1 MLFAA
6 VRFLFLILILLLVVA
21 AALTSQSHATNH
33 NNDMNNLQGVT
44 IELHR
49 AEFQHMDTNQN
60 GHLESDEI
68 IVDDNEHEDNDQG
81 GDEKKK
87 EDMPSEADVIAFIVE
102 LDRDGDGKV
111 SWEEYKIGLVEDGG
125 GPTMESFLPK
135 EFENDLDG
143 FVQAANDFSNER
155 NRKNKN

>member
-87 EDMPSEADVIAFIVE
+87 EDMP
-102 LDRDGDGKV
+102 
-111 SWEEYKIGLVEDGG
+111 
-125 GPTMESFLPK
+125 
-135 EFENDLDG
+135 
-143 FVQAANDFSNER
+143 
-155 NRKNKN
+155 

>member
-1 MLFAA
+1 
-6 VRFLFLILILLLVVA
+6 
-21 AALTSQSHATNH
+21 
-33 NNDMNNLQGVT
+33 
-44 IELHR
+44 
-49 AEFQHMDTNQN
+49 MDTNQN

>member
-1 MLFAA
+1 MLSAA
-6 VRFLFLILILLLVVA
+6 VPLRLLFLILLLFV
-21 AALTSQSHATNH
+21 AALTSLSHATN
-33 NNDMNNLQGVT
+33 NNNNINNLQGVT
-44 IELHR
+44 MELHR

-60 GHLESDEI
+60 GHLESEEI
-68 IVDDNEHEDNDQG
+68 IVDDNKGD
-81 GDEKKK
+81 DEKKK
-87 EDMPSEADVIAFIVE
+87 EEMPSEADVIAFIVE

-155 NRKNKN
+155 REGEKK

>member
-1 MLFAA
+1 MLSAA
-6 VRFLFLILILLLVVA
+6 VPLRLLFLILLLFVA
-21 AALTSQSHATNH
+21 AFTSLSHATN
-33 NNDMNNLQGVT
+33 NNNNINNLQGVT
-44 IELHR
+44 MELHR

-60 GHLESDEI
+60 GHLESEEI
-68 IVDDNEHEDNDQG
+68 IVDDNKGD
-81 GDEKKK
+81 DEKKK
-87 EDMPSEADVIAFIVE
+87 EEMPSEADVIAFIVE

-155 NRKNKN
+155 REGEKK